1 MFYGSIYTL
10 FRCLHLYHNQI
21 VYISIPTRNKW
32 NTLCD
37 RRYMKNFTMK
47 SWCEKE
53 DLLFQWKG
61 FLPYSSPLATT
72 MLLFLSFPSL
82 PTAME
87 KNKLSHFLLPM
98 RKHSL
103 TDTHPAPSPLPGRMP
118 ISRNAPQ
125 AKRETIKAIKRKKWS
140 YGEER
145 ELFFPEILVHESIF
159 HDPQP
164 MNSQISNSQ
173 RDKRGI
179 FLVYIAIFQ
188 TYRQKRFLLLLVN
201 RKFPEG
207 IYCKINRVSSR
218 KFSASVRFPVAS
230 TPFERA
236 SAKRIC
242 RIIWSTFMAE

>member
-1 MFYGSIYTL
+1 
-10 FRCLHLYHNQI
+10 
-21 VYISIPTRNKW
+21 
-32 NTLCD
+32 
-37 RRYMKNFTMK
+37 
-47 SWCEKE
+47 
-53 DLLFQWKG
+53 
-61 FLPYSSPLATT
+61 
-72 MLLFLSFPSL
+72 
-82 PTAME
+82 
-87 KNKLSHFLLPM
+87 M

-103 TDTHPAPSPLPGRMP
+103 TNTHPAISPLPGRMP

-125 AKRETIKAIKRKKWS
+125 AKRETIKAIKRKNDPMEKKES
-140 YGEER
+140 F
-145 ELFFPEILVHESIF
+145 FFPEILVHESIF
-159 HDPQP
+159 YGPQP
-164 MNSQISNSQ
+164 INSQISNSQ

-242 RIIWSTFMAE
+242 RII